1 MIVSLVMGFL
11 ADLIFNSASSMRRSY
26 RDEMDRYVGRR
37 GLRSASARQST
48 TR

>member
-26 RDEMDRYVGRR
+26 QDDMDRYVARR
-37 GLRSASARQST
+37 GLRSAPARQST